1 MPHNAPILYP
11 YKRRYLADVARFKAG
26 MWSRQT
32 GKTFTTTLEAVLDVL
47 EAEAEGRTS
56 RWTILSVSRDRA
68 LDAMDNGVKLHLRAI
83 GAAFEALDVP
93 FEADELAHLVRIG
106 KNGSYIRAVA
116 SKPSTARGMS
126 DNLILDEFAHHQDSR
141 AIWTAL
147 LPVVSRPDLKLR
159 VISTPNGRGDKFYEI
174 MTAPD
179 ALFSRHVVTIYDA
192 VADGLPRNID
202 ELRRAMADPIAW
214 AQEFECQFVD
224 ETTAWLPF
232 ELIDGCEDAACPG
245 EYQGGPRYVGMDFAA
260 RGDLTVIAVLE
271 EVGDVLWLRELIEL
285 RATSFAAQ
293 LAELDLVMRDYRVVR
308 AALDQTGLGE
318 MPVQEAQRRHGQYRI
333 VGVLFSPA
341 RKLDMATVLRERMED
356 RRIRLPMG
364 HQVATWYQAHGT
376 HEQFHSEF
384 KTDLDLERLPSGKF
398 ATNDRVLSLAVLAYN
413 ILRAIGQATLISPD
427 SPVRHAAKRRRIRT
441 VMQEIIGIAARVIEH
456 ARRLTLGLAEHC
468 AAFAVF
474 ERHHQALL
482 RFTD

>member
-1 MPHNAPILYP
+1 MTAVLYP
-11 YKRRYLADVARFKAG
+11 YQRRYLADPARFKAG

-47 EAEAEGRTS
+47 EAEAEGRVS

-106 KNGSYIRAVA
+106 NRGSYIRAVA
-116 SKPSTARGMS
+116 SKPCTARGMS

-141 AIWTAL
+141 AIWAAL

-159 VISTPNGRGDKFYEI
+159 VISTPNGRGNKFYEI
-174 MTAPD
+174 MTQPD
-179 ALFSRHVVTIYDA
+179 GLFSRHVVTIYDA
-192 VADGLPRNID
+192 VAEGLPRNIE

-224 ETTAWLPF
+224 EATAWLPF
-232 ELIDGCEDAACPG
+232 DLIDGCEDAASPG
-245 EYQGGPRYVGMDFAA
+245 EYQGGPCYVGVDFAA

-271 EVGDVLWLRELIEL
+271 EVGDVLWLRELLEL

-293 LAELDLVMRDYRVVR
+293 LAELDRVMRDYRVIR

-318 MPVQEAQRRHGQYRI
+318 MPVQEAQRRHGQYR
-333 VGVLFSPA
+333 VEGVLFSPA
-341 RKLDMATVLRERMED
+341 RKLDMATALKERMED
-356 RRIRLPMG
+356 RRIRLPQG
-364 HQVATWYQAHGT
+364 HAALRADLHSVQRVAGPNGNPRLVA
-376 HEQFHSEF
+376 
-384 KTDLDLERLPSGKF
+384 ERENGSHADRFWALALACSAAAQPKF
-398 ATNDRVLSLAVLAYN
+398 AYGYEPVGARKWSGRYDPALDDAPMDKWLYATKHGRRPL
-413 ILRAIGQATLISPD
+413 IRATGGVCHLTPQ
-427 SPVRHAAKRRRIRT
+427 RRRSRS
-441 VMQEIIGIAARVIEH
+441 R
-456 ARRLTLGLAEHC
+456 
-468 AAFAVF
+468 
-474 ERHHQALL
+474 
-482 RFTD
+482 

>member
-1 MPHNAPILYP
+1 MAAEPILYP
-11 YKRRYLADVARFKAG
+11 YQRRYLADQARFKAG

-47 EAEAEGRTS
+47 EAEAEGRVS

-93 FEADELAHLVRIG
+93 FEADELAHMVRIG
-106 KNGSYIRAVA
+106 SRGSYIRAVA

-159 VISTPNGRGDKFYEI
+159 VISTPNGKGNKFYEI
-174 MTAPD
+174 MTQPD
-179 ALFSRHVVTIYDA
+179 GLFSRHVVTIYDA
-192 VADGLPRNID
+192 VADGLPRNVD

-224 ETTAWLPF
+224 EATAWLPY
-232 ELIDGCEDAACPG
+232 ELIDGCEDAQCVLRGAGSMRPAHGDAPG
-245 EYQGGPRYVGMDFAA
+245 AYGGGPCYVGMDFAA

-293 LAELDLVMRDYRVVR
+293 LAELDRVMRDYRVIR

-333 VGVLFSPA
+333 EGVLFAPA
-341 RKLDMATVLRERMED
+341 RKLDMATALKERMED
-356 RRIRLPMG
+356 RRLRLPVG
-364 HQVATWYQAHGT
+364 
-376 HEQFHSEF
+376 
-384 KTDLDLERLPSGKF
+384 
-398 ATNDRVLSLAVLAYN
+398 
-413 ILRAIGQATLISPD
+413 
-427 SPVRHAAKRRRIRT
+427 
-441 VMQEIIGIAARVIEH
+441 
-456 ARRLTLGLAEHC
+456 
-468 AAFAVF
+468 
-474 ERHHQALL
+474 HQALRADL
-482 RFTD
+482 HSVQRVAGPNGAPRLVAERTEAGHADRFWALALACAAAQTERPDYSLWASAVPAERARLAALQPTGRGWGTARSVSHGY